1 MRNIPMFVTEN
12 GAASL
17 TLDQI
22 PYRKAAYIQILDSLD
37 PEALLLECCD
47 FCRAAGAERVYA
59 SGNSVV
65 EGYPLY
71 TSVLL
76 FSGNRC
82 LLQETDFI
90 AKPVTEEE
98 LDRWR
103 QIYNDHMED
112 VAGAAY
118 MTVQMAQGYCKAG
131 TGFTVMNTEGNLC
144 GIGVVEDET
153 VSAVISLYKGM
164 GADILSALCRY
175 LPSERVLLEVSS
187 SNERAIRLYR
197 RLGMECEGELFR
209 LHEIFL

>member
-22 PYRKAAYIQILDSLD
+22 PYRKAAYIQIRDSLN
-37 PEALLLECCD
+37 PKALLLECCE
-47 FCRAAGAERVYA
+47 FCRAAGAEKVYA
-59 SGNSVV
+59 SGNPVV
-65 EGYPLY
+65 EEYPLY

-76 FSGNRC
+76 FSGNRR

-90 AKPVTEEE
+90 AKSVTEEE
-98 LDRWR
+98 LDLWR
-103 QIYNDHMED
+103 EIYNDRMKD

-118 MTVQMAQGYCKAG
+118 MTMQMAQRYCKAG
-131 TGFTVMNTEGNLC
+131 SGFTVINPDGELC
-144 GIGVVEDET
+144 GIGVVEKDT

-187 SNERAIRLYR
+187 SNVRAIRLYR
-197 RLGMECEGELFR
+197 RFGMECEGELSR